1 MAIALAIDLGT
12 TNLKVGLVDESGTIL
27 AVHSVPV
34 PVKNNGSGGAEHAPE
49 DLRKIIIGLCKKIL
63 SYNNAVEKVEY
74 IVSSTYQFG
83 LMLLDESKKPLT
95 GITLLSDI
103 RSQGTFDKFLESYKN
118 YDIYA
123 NTGCP
128 LISPYV
134 LARLFYFS
142 TKEQELFSK
151 AKYFTDSKSF
161 LFEWL
166 TGDFIT
172 DMSTAAASQAY
183 NIEEGNWDENLLS
196 HLGLSRDQF
205 PKIKDGTTYFNTLK
219 DDIRSE
225 LGLKNNVKVL
235 LGVYDGA
242 ALAIGSGAL
251 QSGVGIMNVG
261 TSAMLRVAGK
271 EPAFDKDENKR
282 IQPYALNKKL
292 FLNGGALNNAALPI
306 NWLRNN
312 LFDIDVQDL
321 AMLNLGTTS
330 PLICLPYLTSER
342 DSKTGPYASG
352 AFFGLRQ
359 FHTKV
364 DIARSVLEGVAYSMR
379 YIYDA
384 LQENELHISELRM
397 GGGGANIKPW
407 TQIFANIM
415 GLPIN
420 IPNGEELGILGN
432 ALLAFVADGK
442 IKDMNNISSLS
453 VNNNL
458 TVYPDDKS
466 LEIHNQ
472 RYQFYK
478 KLRET
483 LGPLYKEHAALAI

>member
-12 TNLKVGLVDESGTIL
+12 TNLKVGLVDENGEIL
-27 AVHSVPV
+27 HLRSVAV
-34 PVKNNGSGGAEHAPE
+34 PVKSNSTGTAEHDPE
-49 DLRKIIIGLCKKIL
+49 ELKKLILGLCKELL
-63 SYNNAVEKVEY
+63 SNSHAEQVEY

-83 LMLLDESKKPLT
+83 LMLLDAQKKPLT

-103 RSQGTFDKFLESYKN
+103 RSQKTFNTFLESYSN
-118 YDIYA
+118 FDIYA
-123 NTGCP
+123 QTGCP

-142 TKEQELFSK
+142 TKEKELFNK
-151 AKYFTDSKSF
+151 AKYITDSKSF

-166 TGDFIT
+166 TGEFTT
-172 DMSTAAASQAY
+172 DRSTAAATQVY
-183 NIEEGNWDENLLS
+183 NIEEGNWDENLLAPI
-196 HLGLSRDQF
+196 GLSGNQF
-205 PKIKDGTTYFNTLK
+205 PEIKDGTSYLTDLK
-219 DDIRSE
+219 DAIRTE
-225 LGLKNNVKVL
+225 LGLKQGIKVL

-251 QSGVGIMNVG
+251 QPGVGIMNVG
-261 TSAMLRVAGK
+261 TSAMLRVAGNS
-271 EPAFDKDENKR
+271 PAFDKDDNKR
-282 IQPYALNKKL
+282 IQPYALNKQL

-306 NWLRNN
+306 NWLRNT
-312 LFDIDVQDL
+312 LFDVDVQDL
-321 AMLNLGTTS
+321 NMLELGTTA

-359 FHTKV
+359 YHNKT
-364 DIARSVLEGVAYSMR
+364 DMARSVLEGVAYSMR
-379 YIYDA
+379 YIFDA
-384 LQENELHISELRM
+384 LKENQLIISELRM

-420 IPNGEELGILGN
+420 VPSGDELGILGS
-432 ALLAFVADGK
+432 AMLAFAAG
-442 IKDMNNISSLS
+442 NQNHNLSSIGAQLTKT
-453 VNNNL
+453 NL
-458 TVYPDDKS
+458 TVYPDEKAIATHDS
-466 LEIHNQ
+466 
-472 RYQFYK
+472 RYQFFK

-483 LGPLYKEHAALAI
+483 LGPLYKEHAALSL